1 MTDDNT
7 TNIHG
12 DLNIRGDFVG
22 RDKKVTII
30 NQSASPRTS
39 NLLPPLPGLVVGR
52 EPALLELKKRLST
65 PINGGASVQVVTAM
79 RGWPGVGKTTL
90 AAWLAY
96 DEEIKTRFPDG
107 VLWASLGTTPNLL
120 SELAAWGRA
129 LNSEF
134 LQQAR
139 DIKQAQDILSGL
151 LQDKQMLLIID
162 DVWKA
167 AHAAPF
173 LVGGKGCATLVTTR
187 LNDLSRELVPPDQVY
202 ILPVLDADSALEL
215 LGKLAPQVLTNH
227 PTQARELV
235 EALEGLPLAIQVAGR
250 LLQSELS
257 SGFSVTDLISEL
269 KQGSMILES
278 DVPLDR
284 RDLVNDTTP
293 TVAALLLTSL
303 DKLDEETKECYG
315 YLGAFAP
322 QPATFDLEA
331 MRFVWD
337 VEDARPIVRILV
349 DRGLLEYI
357 PDLQRYQMHA
367 LLVTLAKT
375 LLTD

>member
-1 MTDDNT
+1 MSEDNP

-12 DLNIRGDFVG
+12 DLNIKGDLVG
-22 RDKKVTII
+22 RDKYVTIN
-30 NQSASPRTS
+30 NQSALPQTFS
-39 NLLPPLPGLVVGR
+39 LLPPLPGLVVGR
-52 EPALLELKKRLST
+52 EQALLELKQRLST
-65 PINGGASVQVVTAM
+65 PLQGGDSVQVITAM

-90 AAWLAY
+90 AAWLAHNQ
-96 DEEIKTRFPDG
+96 DIKERFPDG
-107 VLWASLGTTPNLL
+107 ILWTSLGTTPNLL
-120 SELAAWGRA
+120 AELAAWGQA
-129 LNSEF
+129 LQSDP
-134 LQQAR
+134 LKHAR
-139 DIKQAQDILSGL
+139 DLKQAQEILTGL
-151 LQDKQMLLIID
+151 LHNKQMLLIVD
-162 DVWKA
+162 DVWESS
-167 AHAAPF
+167 HAAPF
-173 LVGGKGCATLVTTR
+173 LVGGKGCATLLTTR
-187 LNDLSRELVPPDQVY
+187 LNDLSREMVPPDQIY
-202 ILPVLDADSALEL
+202 ILPVLDAESALEL
-215 LGKLAPQVLTNH
+215 LGKLAPQVLTTH

-257 SGFSVTDLISEL
+257 SGFSVSDLMDEL
-269 KQGSMILES
+269 KQGSSILEAH
-278 DVPLDR
+278 VPPDR

-303 DKLDEETKECYG
+303 DKLSEETKEYYG

-322 QPATFDLEA
+322 QPATFDLES

-337 VEDARPIVRILV
+337 VEDARPTVKILV

-357 PDLQRYQMHA
+357 PELQRYQMHA